1 MHVHSTTSEHTLD
14 VWLPKE
20 LSPEMVTV
28 SAKKGNKLSIV
39 ADVWDR
45 ENNSHYEWD
54 IVFPPRDVDMN
65 SIRVSLADGH
75 VIIRAVRIHRQ
86 SQFY

>member
-1 MHVHSTTSEHTLD
+1 MHVHSTSAEHTLD
-14 VWLPKE
+14 VHLPKE

-28 SAKKGNKLSIV
+28 SAKKGNRLSIV
-39 ADVWDR
+39 ADVWYR

-65 SIRVSLADGH
+65 SIRVILAEGH
-75 VIIRAVRIHRQ
+75 VTIRARRMHRH
-86 SQFY
+86 SQFF